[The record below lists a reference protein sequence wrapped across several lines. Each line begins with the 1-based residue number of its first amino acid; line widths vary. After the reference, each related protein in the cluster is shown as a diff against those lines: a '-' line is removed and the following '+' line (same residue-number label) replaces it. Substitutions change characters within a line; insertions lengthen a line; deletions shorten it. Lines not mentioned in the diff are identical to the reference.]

1 MDVCLNWNTLKGDS
15 FQPWIM
21 QWEYIKDK
29 YILSLRN
36 VLFIK
41 CHLIDTQTLLQ
52 SCMFTYILEHVIQ
65 EKKVCKWKEHN
76 EFTVFTIP
84 PLYASYSIIDDK
96 FYIIDLVRE
105 NISWFRSTPVMYQVC
120 LVDNAYDRYK
130 TTKGK
135 HFMFIIHV

>member
-1 MDVCLNWNTLKGDS
+1 
-15 FQPWIM
+15 M

-41 CHLIDTQTLLQ
+41 CHLIDTQTCEY
-52 SCMFTYILEHVIQ
+52 SCIYIHISEQIIQ

-84 PLYASYSIIDDK
+84 PLYALYSIIDDK

-120 LVDNAYDRYK
+120 LVDNAYDRYENYK
-130 TTKGK
+130 RKSILCSLYMLRSMIK
-135 HFMFIIHV
+135 MINFSIN

>member
-1 MDVCLNWNTLKGDS
+1 
-15 FQPWIM
+15 M

-41 CHLIDTQTLLQ
+41 CHLIDTQTLEA
-52 SCMFTYILEHVIQ
+52 SYIYIYISEHVIQ
-65 EKKVCKWKEHN
+65 EKVCKWKEDN

-135 HFMFIIHV
+135 YFMFIIHV

>member
-1 MDVCLNWNTLKGDS
+1 
-15 FQPWIM
+15 M

-41 CHLIDTQTLLQ
+41 CHLIDTQTLE
-52 SCMFTYILEHVIQ
+52 SSYTYIYISENVIQ
-65 EKKVCKWKEHN
+65 EKACKWKEHN

-96 FYIIDLVRE
+96 FYIIDIVRE

-120 LVDNAYDRYK
+120 LVDNAYDRYENYKRK
-130 TTKGK
+130 TFYVHYTCLDSWLDCLTPS
-135 HFMFIIHV
+135 